1 MLSIA
6 SSESG
11 QDSEALTEFSGQAS
25 SYLCFYSFSSS
36 YSDPLDSFYGM
47 TEDKKFV
54 MRPKTL
60 FPFKL
65 PKIKFGVSHELAVPN
80 ISNPTGVERS
90 VSFVVDKNTGKLDPN
105 SVPDEFQELVQLL
118 YRNISKP
125 KTVMKIEDK
134 TEDEVVRIRKG
145 PSVQKGLKDEEII
158 KEMRSLVASGDPWDL
173 YTYVRITIF
182 CCFDH
187 YQALLKQIPKSKYYY
202 RGDF

>member
-1 MLSIA
+1 MF

-11 QDSEALTEFSGQAS
+11 QDREALTECSGQAS

-47 TEDKKFV
+47 AEEKLL
-54 MRPKTL
+54 RRLKTL

-65 PKIKFGVSHELAVPN
+65 PKIKFGVSSPHELAVPN

-90 VSFVVDKNTGKLDPN
+90 INFVVDKNTGKLDPN

-118 YRNISKP
+118 YENISKP

-145 PSVQKGLKDEEII
+145 PSVQKGLKDEELMQ
-158 KEMRSLVASGDPWDL
+158 EMRSLVESGDPWDL